1 LIERTRPRTTRPLRS
16 APITGASALLQAGP
30 PAHPATVLSPLR
42 HQHRLE
48 RSLSPAR
55 TSRPGSIGTRLLLFH
70 TEAADRARVV
80 YMPDTAWPV
89 SGHPPGSSRDSQN
102 IPVSMSAEWVSTRQQ
117 RFACARLPGPHL
129 TPLTTPFPHR
139 SPRRS
144 SANAAWGGLKPP
156 SAGRLRRAKILHLPR
171 STASRTRPTSA
182 PPCVQDTLRHP
193 TGPGLLDG
201 WPGSGLLLADDGG
214 DVVGGHAVQVQVDVR
229 RPFDRGLRRWE
240 RLSGPRH
247 FWGERGHG
255 AGRAQPCAAPP
266 PREQAHRAG
275 GTYGHD
281 NRGGDQEHVDQLGH
295 GGGPAGH
302 LAEYCRAPGCRSVWY
317 RPRHDP

>member
-1 LIERTRPRTTRPLRS
+1 MDSPSTPGAPLFALTFSHASQTARCEISNGLPGDFSPSTRLLPENFWLIERTRPRTTRPLRS

-144 SANAAWGGLKPP
+144 SANAACGGLKPP
-156 SAGRLRRAKILHLPR
+156 PAGRLRRAYLHHSR
-171 STASRTRPTSA
+171 STAFQKAPTYIRTSLPA
-182 PPCVQDTLRHP
+182 FV
-193 TGPGLLDG
+193 
-201 WPGSGLLLADDGG
+201 
-214 DVVGGHAVQVQVDVR
+214 
-229 RPFDRGLRRWE
+229 
-240 RLSGPRH
+240 
-247 FWGERGHG
+247 
-255 AGRAQPCAAPP
+255 
-266 PREQAHRAG
+266 AHRYYLYPDVGRVALSRH
-275 GTYGHD
+275 GHRLRD
-281 NRGGDQEHVDQLGH
+281 TQGNRLGDG
-295 GGGPAGH
+295 
-302 LAEYCRAPGCRSVWY
+302 
-317 RPRHDP
+317 

>member
-1 LIERTRPRTTRPLRS
+1 MARRAISAAISVLTGGRPVRFGWVHFFLTRRWCHRRTVPGVTSRC
-16 APITGASALLQAGP
+16 A
-30 PAHPATVLSPLR
+30 
-42 HQHRLE
+42 
-48 RSLSPAR
+48 RSLLGRCRISAASTARPAQSR
-55 TSRPGSIGTRLLLFH
+55 RGLGLVRRSTATSCRSTSSSAFVDADERPGQDKPASK
-70 TEAADRARVV
+70 
-80 YMPDTAWPV
+80 PDEDQIQQTK
-89 SGHPPGSSRDSQN
+89 GH
-102 IPVSMSAEWVSTRQQ
+102 
-117 RFACARLPGPHL
+117 
-129 TPLTTPFPHR
+129 
-139 SPRRS
+139 RRS
-144 SANAAWGGLKPP
+144 SCPAA
-156 SAGRLRRAKILHLPR
+156 
-171 STASRTRPTSA
+171 A
-182 PPCVQDTLRHP
+182 PPASLQPTAQADFWHP

-229 RPFDRGLRRWE
+229 RPFDRGPRRWE

-275 GTYGHD
+275 GTYGND

-317 RPRHDP
+317 RPRHDPLGQFWGKLARYLP